1 MNSVVFADANHS
13 NLIEKY
19 DFKNQALTYLK
30 DNILNQI
37 SSTSEDNDNSKILKN
52 KTIVID
58 PGHGGSNP
66 GATKYGMRESDNNLS
81 VGIKLK
87 KVLED
92 HGAKVVMT
100 RETDKTVAAEGLEL
114 KQELQARVDLVDTNN
129 ADIFISLHTNANE
142 NANIHGAMTFYHND
156 ISKKLAD
163 DIQKSLIKFT
173 EATDKGTEKENFYVL
188 RNNKVPAI
196 LVEMGFITNKIEAD
210 KLNSDVYRDELVD
223 GIYDGIINYFND

>member
-1 MNSVVFADANHS
+1 MNSVVFADTNHS

-19 DFKNQALTYLK
+19 NFKNQDLTYLK

-37 SSTSEDNDNSKILKN
+37 SLISEDNESSKILKN

-87 KVLED
+87 KVLEE

-142 NANIHGAMTFYHND
+142 NANVHGAMTFYHND
-156 ISKKLAD
+156 ISEKLAD

-210 KLNSDVYRDELVD
+210 KLNSDVYRGELVN

>member
-1 MNSVVFADANHS
+1 MNSVVFADVNHS

-30 DNILNQI
+30 DNILDQI
-37 SSTSEDNDNSKILKN
+37 SSTSEDNDNSKILEN

-142 NANIHGAMTFYHND
+142 DANVHGAMTFYHND
-156 ISKKLAD
+156 ISKKLAE

-210 KLNSDVYRDELVD
+210 KLNSDVYRDELVN

>member
-1 MNSVVFADANHS
+1 MNSVVFADVNHS

-37 SSTSEDNDNSKILKN
+37 SSISGDNDNSKILKN

-114 KQELQARVDLVDTNN
+114 KQELQARVDFVDTNN

-142 NANIHGAMTFYHND
+142 NANVHGAMTFYHND

-188 RNNKVPAI
+188 RNNKVPAVLI
-196 LVEMGFITNKIEAD
+196 EMGFITNRIEAD

-223 GIYDGIINYFND
+223 GIYDGIINYFNN

>member
-1 MNSVVFADANHS
+1 MNSVVFADVNHS

-37 SSTSEDNDNSKILKN
+37 SSTSEDIDNSKILKN

-81 VGIKLK
+81 IGIKLK

-142 NANIHGAMTFYHND
+142 NANVHGAMTFYHND

-173 EATDKGTEKENFYVL
+173 QATDKGTEKENFYVL

-210 KLNSDVYRDELVD
+210 KLNSDVYRNELVD

>member
-1 MNSVVFADANHS
+1 MNSVVFADTNHS

-19 DFKNQALTYLK
+19 SFKNQALTYLK
-30 DNILNQI
+30 DNILNPI
-37 SSTSEDNDNSKILKN
+37 SLISEDIENSKMLKN

-114 KQELQARVDLVDTNN
+114 KQELQARVDLVDINN

-142 NANIHGAMTFYHND
+142 NANVHGAMTFYHND
-156 ISKKLAD
+156 ISEKLAD

-210 KLNSDVYRDELVD
+210 KLNSDVYRDELVN

>member
-1 MNSVVFADANHS
+1 MNSVVFADVNHS

-37 SSTSEDNDNSKILKN
+37 SSTSEDIDNSKILKN

-142 NANIHGAMTFYHND
+142 NANVHGAMTFYHND

-173 EATDKGTEKENFYVL
+173 EATNKGTEKENFYVL

-196 LVEMGFITNKIEAD
+196 LIEMGFITNKIEAD
-210 KLNSDVYRDELVD
+210 KLNSDVYRNEIVD
-223 GIYDGIINYFND
+223 GIYGGIINYFND